1 VTHLEIIAD
10 LASHYGRKIPDTQ
23 FKFYVFELRGVKEDE
38 LERAVK
44 ECKRIERQFPTVKI
58 IESYAMEAQRRS
70 WEKAKIK
77 TVRVLPKAKP
87 SDPELIKESF
97 RILHRARTGMA
108 GEHRKTQDERE
119 DLVAECMQM
128 EKTWP
133 GLGWVHAGEGLAKYY
148 GRKANGA

>member
-1 VTHLEIIAD
+1 MTHLEIIAD

-23 FKFYVFELRGVKEDE
+23 FKFYVVEVRGVKEDD

-44 ECKRIERQFPTVKI
+44 ECKRTERQFPTMKI
-58 IESYAMEAQRRS
+58 LESYVMEARRRS

-97 RILHRARTGMA
+97 RILHRALIGTA

-119 DLVAECMQM
+119 ALVADCKQM
-128 EKTWP
+128 EKVWP
-133 GLGWVHAGEGLAKYY
+133 GLGWGHADARLTKYY
-148 GRKANGA
+148 DIRV